1 MKSEKDNKENLI
13 IEKQKLENN
22 IKELQLKIDALY
34 EDKYNGIISVDTYT
48 RLSSNTENLIRTY
61 NSRIKELENSI
72 NEVPKKYNDEETKQ
86 KIKELI
92 SMKKPT
98 RELLFILVDKIIV
111 DKDKNVKII
120 YNFINVNN

>member
-1 MKSEKDNKENLI
+1 MI

-34 EDKYNGIISVDTYT
+34 EDKYIGIISVDTYT

-111 DKDKNVKII
+111 DKDKNVEII
-120 YNFINVNN
+120 YKFSV